1 MSEIKDF
8 ELLSPFGPKIGK
20 FNLPKK
26 VLSNFKKLSKKVLK
40 NKENPY
46 NSKLVGEITDE
57 WYVPPV
63 YYSDYK
69 VDSYLRDS
77 VEEYTKNCIYTNSGG
92 LSKNWRVE
100 PLVLGGW
107 VNEMKSY
114 EYNPVHFHT
123 NSPPVTVHFS
133 SVLYLEIPE
142 ITNPIC
148 DLYKDKT
155 DNVVDI
161 NSQKEI
167 NMDGQIE
174 FIGSSVP
181 GSNVEALLHEK
192 STLSVTPE
200 VGQFFIFPYYLLH
213 TVYPFISEKNR
224 LSLAINFGVNVFNN

>member
-1 MSEIKDF
+1 MSKEKIKDF

-26 VLSNFKKLSKKVLK
+26 VLSNFNKLSKKVLK
-40 NKENPY
+40 DRERSY
-46 NSKLVGEITDE
+46 NSELVGEIAEE
-57 WYVPPV
+57 WHVSPS
-63 YYSDYK
+63 YYSEYQ
-69 VDSYLRDS
+69 VDSYLDKA
-77 VEEYTKNCIYTNSGG
+77 VTEYTKNCIYANSGG
-92 LSKNWRVE
+92 LKRNYRIKPIVQD
-100 PLVLGGW
+100 GW

-123 NSPPVTVHFS
+123 SKPPVAVHFS

-142 ITNPIC
+142 ITEPIC

-155 DNVVDI
+155 DNV

-167 NMDGQIE
+167 NMDGKIE
-174 FIGSSVP
+174 FIGSSIP
-181 GSNVEALLHEK
+181 GGQAESLLHEK
-192 STLSVTPE
+192 SSLSLIPK

-224 LSLAINFGVNVFNN
+224 LSLAINFGVNVYNG